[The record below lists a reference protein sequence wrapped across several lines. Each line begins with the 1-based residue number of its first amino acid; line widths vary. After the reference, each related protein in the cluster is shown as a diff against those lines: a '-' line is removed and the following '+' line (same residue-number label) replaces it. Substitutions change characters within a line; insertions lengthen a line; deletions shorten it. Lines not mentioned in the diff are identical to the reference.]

1 MNWIKLSTVFLCAAA
16 AAVGQQALPATSP
29 ARTRVLHFPKD
40 NPVKAWLAVRPPDA
54 SPDGAFA
61 SVRLRRESLPK
72 VGDNTNVLGELRGD
86 ITVPSGKLLVLCIA
100 LPAEGSLDL
109 SWLSQ
114 FAPDD
119 LYSLRIVPADPYSLR
134 FLPPT
139 DKSSQPKLRPA
150 GDIMPYIMRLTGL
163 RRLSLDG
170 VDLTDT
176 ERDQLA
182 ELKNLEQLPFFCD
195 DLNRLAPFRNLKSLY
210 LGRNPSDKDLARL
223 VNFPALEEL
232 RLSGG
237 LGWTLTD
244 AGLAHLAKLPSLQS
258 LSLQGDRITD
268 ATMAQIAR
276 IPSLRFL
283 DISDQDITDAG
294 LAHLAKAPALEGLNL
309 NNTLVTDDGLAH
321 LKSLRTLKVLN
332 LVTGRPIVIRPDNR
346 PRITRRA
353 LVHLSQIK
361 SLEYF
366 DLDTGEEDL
375 NDLCKLPNLKYL
387 RAGKSDAALGRIL
400 NMRSLEN
407 LNTGGPDVTDAGVAQ
422 LAKLRNLQTLV
433 IAAPLT
439 DQSLGHLANLT
450 SLRTLKIMGGS
461 RISMSGLRQL
471 NKLSNLVCLHI
482 YDDILPDGAALDL
495 SGLTALE
502 DLMLTTDP
510 ETAFTDRDLATILKL
525 KNLRR
530 LDLTGEYTADAKSR
544 VTRLPSLVSWA
555 GVLLTRPEWNRGFT
569 E

>member
-1 MNWIKLSTVFLCAAA
+1 M
-16 AAVGQQALPATSP
+16 
-29 ARTRVLHFPKD
+29 
-40 NPVKAWLAVRPPDA
+40 KAWLAVRSPDA
-54 SPDGAFA
+54 SPDRGFA

-86 ITVPSGKLLVLCIA
+86 ITVPPGKLLMLSIA

-119 LYSLRIVPADPYSLR
+119 LHSLSILSAAPYSPYAL
-134 FLPPT
+134 PT

-150 GDIMPYIMRLTGL
+150 GDIMPYVMRLTGL

-170 VDLTDT
+170 VDLTDKD
-176 ERDQLA
+176 RDQLA
-182 ELKNLEQLPFFCD
+182 ELKNLEQLPFFSI
-195 DLNRLAPFRNLKSLY
+195 DLTRMAPFRNLRTIHQLS
-210 LGRNPSDKDLARL
+210 NPTDEDLARL
-223 VNFPALEEL
+223 VGFPLLEKL
-232 RLSGG
+232 RITGG

-244 AGLAHLAKLPSLQS
+244 AGLAHLAKLPHLQS
-258 LSLQGDRITD
+258 LSLQGERITD
-268 ATMAQIAR
+268 ACMAQVAR
-276 IPSLRFL
+276 ISSLRFL
-283 DISDQDITDAG
+283 DISDQRITDAG

-366 DLDTGEEDL
+366 DLDTDEKDL
-375 NDLCKLPNLKYL
+375 DYLCKLPNLKSL
-387 RAGKSDAALGRIL
+387 RAGKSDAALERISNL
-400 NMRSLEN
+400 TSLEE
-407 LNTGGPDVTDAGVAQ
+407 LYTRGPDITDAGVAH
-422 LAKLRNLQTLV
+422 LAKLKNLRTLV
-433 IAAPLT
+433 IVAPLT
-439 DQSLGHLANLT
+439 DQSLGHLT
-450 SLRTLKIMGGS
+450 SLSSLRSLKIMGGS

-471 NKLSNLVCLHI
+471 SKLPNLICLHI
-482 YDDILPDGAALDL
+482 YDDLLPDGSALDL

-510 ETAFTDRDLATILKL
+510 KTPFTDRDLATILKL

-530 LDLTGEYTADAKSR
+530 LDLTGEYTAEAKAR